1 MGCWSMIIKTVIQA
15 WWWDIDLS
23 MLWLIYIF
31 LFNLGLNAKQDRED
45 DGNNDH
51 MSRIVCVWLR
61 LVLTLWNFTSFF
73 FFFLY
78 PNGRMASPF
87 ISSSFPS
94 FPPSTLFTSSHNK
107 MQANLSWLCFNQFFF
122 FSSPLAKWPMLF
134 ASFFLQ
140 RVQHA

>member
-1 MGCWSMIIKTVIQA
+1 MIIKTVIQA

-73 FFFLY
+73 LFFFLY

-107 MQANLSWLCFNQFFF
+107 MQANLSWLCFNQFLF

-134 ASFFLQ
+134 ASFFSFFLQ